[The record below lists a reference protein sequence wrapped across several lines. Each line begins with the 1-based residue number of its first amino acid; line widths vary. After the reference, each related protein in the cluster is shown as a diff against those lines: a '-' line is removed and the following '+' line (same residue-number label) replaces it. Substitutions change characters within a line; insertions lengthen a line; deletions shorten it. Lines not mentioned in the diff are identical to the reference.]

1 MALLTGSC
9 VWNSWH
15 HPLLGTGLWVR
26 GGGTVLTLSLT
37 EFRAN
42 AEGWVSA
49 FPGALTCSS
58 VKQQWQTIMKSSAL
72 QFPPL
77 FWKIGTV
84 QAQALTAAWQL
95 PALGQ
100 EKGKKKSILLR
111 SWWKSNTPCM
121 FYTAD
126 TKGILSSLFHFIFR
140 LKTKQWHPHPS
151 SEELQD
157 HQNNVLLGYELC
169 CTLNLVLSILRASSE
184 LMEWERGKDWHQRLL
199 CNIKD
204 RQDQLLIWMIAHWL
218 ISSFHPKPRQL
229 SSSLLSKTEHCCAIP
244 QPQGKCMW
252 LKDEVTSV
260 NYHGLN

>member
-1 MALLTGSC
+1 
-9 VWNSWH
+9 
-15 HPLLGTGLWVR
+15 
-26 GGGTVLTLSLT
+26 
-37 EFRAN
+37 
-42 AEGWVSA
+42 
-49 FPGALTCSS
+49 
-58 VKQQWQTIMKSSAL
+58 
-72 QFPPL
+72 
-77 FWKIGTV
+77 
-84 QAQALTAAWQL
+84 
-95 PALGQ
+95 
-100 EKGKKKSILLR
+100 LR

-126 TKGILSSLFHFIFR
+126 TNGILSSLFHFIFR